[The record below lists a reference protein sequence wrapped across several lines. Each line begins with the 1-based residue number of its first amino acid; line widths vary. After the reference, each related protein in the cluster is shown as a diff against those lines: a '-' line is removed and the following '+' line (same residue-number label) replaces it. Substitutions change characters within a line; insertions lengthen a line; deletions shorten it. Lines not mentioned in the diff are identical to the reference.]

1 MWKKVRPYIVSV
13 AIALGVGALAAFLTR
28 NSMDI
33 YSEIVN
39 PPLAPPGILFPI
51 VWSVLYVLM
60 GVSSANVYV
69 NRNKDFRTAGSALT
83 VYAVNLIMNF
93 TWSIIFFGL
102 RAFLGAFIWLVIL
115 LAVIITMIVFFRK
128 ISPLAAYLQVPYALW
143 VTFAG
148 YLNLAIWILN

>member
-1 MWKKVRPYIVSV
+1 MWKKARPYIVSV
-13 AIALGVGALAAFLTR
+13 VIALGVGALAAFLTR
-28 NSMDI
+28 DSMDI

-69 NRNKDFRTAGSALT
+69 KRNKDFRTAGSALT

-128 ISPLAAYLQVPYALW
+128 ISPLAAYLQIPYALW